1 MLQMPQLAQGDFA
14 VVGIGA
20 GRDEGR
26 NLRVPT
32 GNLSGHKIQRIDTG
46 DDLRFIVGRAVTSGR
61 PIISSGLDGKRR
73 PGQETTKCERSELAT
88 PGTSRAGSLRFR
100 HDKSVTAIENDWQ
113 TQVLVTC
120 TRVARGSLVRAK
132 TLSFTVQ

>member
-46 DDLRFIVGRAVTSGR
+46 DDLRLIVGRTVTSGR
-61 PIISSGLDGKRR
+61 SIVSSRLNEKR
-73 PGQETTKCERSELAT
+73 T
-88 PGTSRAGSLRFR
+88 PG
-100 HDKSVTAIENDWQ
+100 
-113 TQVLVTC
+113 
-120 TRVARGSLVRAK
+120 
-132 TLSFTVQ
+132 